1 VWLLICTLS
10 AGWLKAF
17 SADPAIGFLAH
28 ARKFGEA
35 IAAGTVLGPAHS
47 LGEMQRIVFND
58 HLNAALCCAFM
69 AVVVAIAVIG
79 VVGIRRALINPHATT
94 HETPDVPAM
103 AEAAGH
109 A

>member
-17 SADPAIGFLAH
+17 GSDPAIGFLAH
-28 ARKFGEA
+28 ARKFGDA
-35 IAAGTVLGPAHS
+35 LAAGTVLAPARG

-58 HLNAALCCAFM
+58 HLNAALCCMFM
-69 AVVVAIAVIG
+69 AVVIAIAVIG
-79 VVGIRRALINPHATT
+79 VVGIRRALASPHTT
-94 HETPDVPAM
+94 TRETPEMPAM
-103 AEAAGH
+103 AEATGH